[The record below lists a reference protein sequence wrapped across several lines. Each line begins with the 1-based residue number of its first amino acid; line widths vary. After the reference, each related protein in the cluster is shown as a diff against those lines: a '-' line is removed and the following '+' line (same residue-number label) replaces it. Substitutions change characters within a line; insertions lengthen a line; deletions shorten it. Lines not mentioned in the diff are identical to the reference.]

1 MQLRRVLPLS
11 LVALLA
17 SVGCVS
23 VGGPRDAEVPARG
36 SVPPAD
42 APEFGGP
49 ADASPAADPVGL
61 PAEALPL
68 GELPAR
74 AEADLDLA
82 DAVRDG
88 ADRDGGPEHARPAS
102 KAPRPAAERRTK
114 PAAPRRAHPP
124 KTAAAR
130 PDRPARH
137 PVPPLPR
144 TDELCAAAEGSL
156 PPSIVDLCI
165 RQAGR

>member
-17 SVGCVS
+17 SAGCVS
-23 VGGPRDAEVPARG
+23 VGGPQVSDVPARG
-36 SVPPAD
+36 AVPPAD
-42 APEFGGP
+42 APDLSRP
-49 ADASPAADPVGL
+49 PDASPAADPAGL
-61 PAEALPL
+61 PAEPLPL

-74 AEADLDLA
+74 A
-82 DAVRDG
+82 G
-88 ADRDGGPEHARPAS
+88 ADRAGGHEHARPAG
-102 KAPRPAAERRTK
+102 KAPRPVAERRAK

-130 PDRPARH
+130 PDRPARN

>member
-17 SVGCVS
+17 SAGCVS
-23 VGGPRDAEVPARG
+23 VGGPQMSDVPARG
-36 SVPPAD
+36 PAPPAG
-42 APEFGGP
+42 APDPSGP
-49 ADASPAADPVGL
+49 ADASRAAGAIGL
-61 PAEALPL
+61 PAEPLPL
-68 GELPAR
+68 GELPAG
-74 AEADLDLA
+74 AGADHA
-82 DAVRDG
+82 G
-88 ADRDGGPEHARPAS
+88 ADRDDGHEPARRAA

-124 KTAAAR
+124 KKATAR
-130 PDRPARH
+130 PDRPARN

-165 RQAGR
+165 RQGGR

>member
-1 MQLRRVLPLS
+1 MQLRRALPLS

-17 SVGCVS
+17 SAGCVS
-23 VGGPRDAEVPARG
+23 VGGPRDAGLPERD
-36 SVPPAD
+36 SVTTAD
-42 APEFGGP
+42 APELSRP
-49 ADASPAADPVGL
+49 DDASPTAGPVAL
-61 PAEALPL
+61 PAEPLPL

-74 AEADLDLA
+74 AGAN
-82 DAVRDG
+82 G
-88 ADRDGGPEHARPAS
+88 ADTGRDGGPEPSRRAA
-102 KAPRPAAERRTK
+102 KAPRPAAERRAK

-124 KTAAAR
+124 KTTAAR
-130 PDRPARH
+130 PDRPARN

-144 TDELCAAAEGSL
+144 PDELCAAAEGSL

>member
-17 SVGCVS
+17 SAGCVS
-23 VGGPRDAEVPARG
+23 VGGPRVSDVPARG

-42 APEFGGP
+42 APELGRP
-49 ADASPAADPVGL
+49 ADESPAADPHGL
-61 PAEALPL
+61 PAEPLPH

-74 AEADLDLA
+74 AEAA
-82 DAVRDG
+82 RAGAEHAG
-88 ADRDGGPEHARPAS
+88 ADRDGGHERSRPAA
-102 KAPRPAAERRTK
+102 KAPGPAAERRAK

-130 PDRPARH
+130 PVRPARN

-156 PPSIVDLCI
+156 PPSIVDLCV